1 MNRTFELT
9 CRRDTKT
16 LARRLANALAPS
28 DLVLLDG
35 PLGAGKTFFVR
46 ALLRA
51 LGVPHTERV
60 TSPTFTLVHPYDA
73 KRRVLHADLYRVRSE
88 DELDALDLA
97 EERHAGSVLLIEWG
111 LPYERA
117 LGGDALICKLRVER
131 GRRWFE
137 GEAAGPRGRE
147 LLGLLLSADD
157 S

>member
-1 MNRTFELT
+1 MNTTFELT
-9 CRRDTKT
+9 CRRDTKA

-28 DLVLLDG
+28 DLILLEG

-73 KRRVLHADLYRVRSE
+73 RLRVLHADLYRVRSE

-97 EERHAGSVLLIEWG
+97 EERHAGAALVVEWG

-117 LGGDALICKLRVER
+117 LGGDALLCKLSVVNGARRVDL
-131 GRRWFE
+131 
-137 GEAAGPRGRE
+137 EATGARAAE
-147 LLGLLLSADD
+147 LSQQIQ
-157 S
+157 SSR